1 MADPE
6 KTARSLIVASK
17 LVASGRLPQEAVGL
31 VLQLVSIVEQ
41 CTEAYNPRMWE
52 EAENSL
58 ENGHCTATPT
68 SLEDPDS
75 SYADQLTHLE
85 PSSSH
90 DTLGTTTEHWLWHC
104 DPNEECE
111 GFSLELNL
119 MTQEEPV
126 KQEVAESKHYEEPLL
141 TGNLE
146 RDESDECVD
155 GSLVR
160 KEKLDPSLT
169 FDVDET
175 KNRLCKERVTDEQ
188 HSCVTQRL
196 ENGLGKLTS
205 QRPCAKR
212 EGVHKYII
220 VQRARAHLRSLGVMH
235 AERVW
240 KVRNPDKNVPKVNEL
255 FLGLINEHPD
265 WPKRGTKRLTTTK
278 AVTEVLSA
286 MGICAKKAAPHLM
299 HKYRGPKEQDPG
311 KKDTLYYNEMECRKE
326 TAQKECNAH
335 NLFEGIKWEG
345 KPRNTGSRKRRA
357 DGSSGGEKKRARV
370 RRGER
375 SGERA

>member
-1 MADPE
+1 M
-6 KTARSLIVASK
+6 
-17 LVASGRLPQEAVGL
+17 
-31 VLQLVSIVEQ
+31 
-41 CTEAYNPRMWE
+41 
-52 EAENSL
+52 
-58 ENGHCTATPT
+58 
-68 SLEDPDS
+68 
-75 SYADQLTHLE
+75 
-85 PSSSH
+85 
-90 DTLGTTTEHWLWHC
+90 
-104 DPNEECE
+104 
-111 GFSLELNL
+111 
-119 MTQEEPV
+119 
-126 KQEVAESKHYEEPLL
+126 EPLL

>member
-1 MADPE
+1 
-6 KTARSLIVASK
+6 
-17 LVASGRLPQEAVGL
+17 
-31 VLQLVSIVEQ
+31 
-41 CTEAYNPRMWE
+41 
-52 EAENSL
+52 
-58 ENGHCTATPT
+58 
-68 SLEDPDS
+68 
-75 SYADQLTHLE
+75 LTHLE

-90 DTLGTTTEHWLWHC
+90 DTLGTT
-104 DPNEECE
+104 
-111 GFSLELNL
+111 
-119 MTQEEPV
+119 TQEEPV

-160 KEKLDPSLT
+160 KEKPDPSLT
-169 FDVDET
+169 FDVDKT